1 MEIPD
6 CMLVVVEENCYN
18 RLGDCETLGFG
29 CSRRAVSAAVSML
42 RTNETES

>member
-6 CMLVVVEENCYN
+6 CMLVVAEENCYN

-29 CSRRAVSAAVSML
+29 CSRRDRPTGAAK
-42 RTNETES
+42 T